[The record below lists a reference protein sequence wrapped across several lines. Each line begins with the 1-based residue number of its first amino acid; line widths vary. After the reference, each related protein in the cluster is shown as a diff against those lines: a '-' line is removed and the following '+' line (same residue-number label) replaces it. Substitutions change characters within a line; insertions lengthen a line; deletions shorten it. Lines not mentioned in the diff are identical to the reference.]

1 MAGIGFEL
9 RKIMRRDTLTGV
21 TRAYVYAALIS
32 SGPLILSI
40 FGILI
45 IGLLTLTVVVPS
57 VLITQFQVS
66 VTYMIAFS
74 LILTGPVQLWFT
86 RFVSDRLFEK
96 RDDLV
101 LPNYHAVL
109 LVTTLAAGIVGT
121 VVMLLGF
128 REQSLHYRILM
139 VAGFVIVS
147 NIWIAVIFLSSVKQY
162 WQILASFA
170 IGYGFVVALAL
181 AFARYHY
188 GLTGLLAG
196 FVIGHWVL
204 LLCLSALVHRHYRST
219 RFVSFEVFHRR
230 MAYPSLAF
238 VGLQFNL
245 GIWIDKIIFWYAPGT
260 GSRVIGWFHA
270 SIIYDIPV
278 FIAYVCVMPA
288 MATFLVR
295 IEADFAEYYD
305 AFYDAV
311 RTGAT
316 LRRINDM
323 RDMMVRS
330 VRTGLYEII
339 KVQTVMLLLIVS
351 FGAPL
356 LSALGISTLYLP
368 LLLVDVISASLQVL
382 FLGLLNVFFYLDARM
397 AVLRLTTLFVVL
409 NGALTVLSLWL
420 GPSTYG
426 YGFAAALV
434 IVVVVAVRMLDAK
447 FASLEYETYMLR
459 A

>member
-21 TRAYVYAALIS
+21 TRTYVYAALIS

-40 FGILI
+40 FGILV
-45 IGLLTLTVVVPS
+45 IGLLTLTIVVPT

-74 LILTGPVQLWFT
+74 LILTGPIQLWFT

-109 LVTTLAAGIVGT
+109 LVTTLAAGVFATI
-121 VVMLLGF
+121 VMLLGF
-128 REQSLHYRILM
+128 RDQSLYYRLLM

-147 NIWIAVIFLSSVKQY
+147 NVWIAVIFLSSVKQY

-170 IGYGFVVALAL
+170 IGYSFVVALAL
-181 AFARYHY
+181 AFAHD
-188 GLTGLLAG
+188 GLTGLLGG
-196 FVIGHWVL
+196 FVAGHWVL
-204 LLCLSALVHRHYRST
+204 LLCLSALVHRHYRSPHY
-219 RFVSFEVFHRR
+219 VSFEVFQRR
-230 MAYPSLAF
+230 LAYPSLAF
-238 VGLQFNL
+238 VGLLFNL

-260 GSRVIGWFHA
+260 GSRVIGWFNA

-330 VRTGLYEII
+330 VRTGLYEIV
-339 KVQTVMLLLIVS
+339 KVQTVVVLLIAS

-382 FLGLLNVFFYLDARM
+382 FLGLLNVFFYLDARIT
-397 AVLRLTTLFVVL
+397 VLRLTAAFVVL
-409 NGALTVLSLWL
+409 NGALTGISLWL

-426 YGFAAALV
+426 YGFATALV
-434 IVVVVAVRMLDAK
+434 IVVIAAVRMLDAK

-459 A
+459 S

>member
-40 FGILI
+40 FGILV
-45 IGLLTLTVVVPS
+45 IGLLTLTVVVPT

-74 LILTGPVQLWFT
+74 LILTGPIQLWFT

-109 LVTTLAAGIVGT
+109 LVTTLAAGAFAT
-121 VVMLLGF
+121 AVMLLGF
-128 REQSLHYRILM
+128 RDQTLHYRILM
-139 VAGFVIVS
+139 VAGFVVVS

-162 WQILASFA
+162 WQILSSFA
-170 IGYGFVVALAL
+170 VGYGVVVALAL
-181 AFARYHY
+181 AFAHY
-188 GLTGLLAG
+188 GLTGLLGG
-196 FVIGHWVL
+196 FVVGHWVL
-204 LLCLSALVHRHYRST
+204 LLCLSALVHRHYRSPY
-219 RFVSFEVFHRR
+219 FMSFEMFHRR

-238 VGLQFNL
+238 VGLMFNL

-260 GSRVIGWFHA
+260 GSRVIGWFNA

-316 LRRINDM
+316 LRRIYDM

-330 VRTGLYEII
+330 VRTGLYEIV
-339 KVQTVMLLLIVS
+339 KVQAVVVLLITS

-356 LSALGISTLYLP
+356 LSSLHISRLYLP

-382 FLGLLNVFFYLDARM
+382 FLGLLNVFFYLDAR
-397 AVLRLTTLFVVL
+397 ATVLRLSAAFVFL
-409 NGALTVLSLWL
+409 NGALTCLSLQL

-434 IVVVVAVRMLDAK
+434 IVVIVAVRTLDAK

-459 A
+459 S

>member
-40 FGILI
+40 FGILV
-45 IGLLTLTVVVPS
+45 IGLLTLTVVVPT

-74 LILTGPVQLWFT
+74 LILTGPIQLSFT

-101 LPNYHAVL
+101 LPNYHAML
-109 LVTTLAAGIVGT
+109 LVTTLAAGAFST
-121 VVMLLGF
+121 AVMLLGF
-128 REQSLHYRILM
+128 RDQSLHYRMLM

-162 WQILASFA
+162 WQILSSFA
-170 IGYGFVVALAL
+170 VGYTFVVVLAL
-181 AFARYHY
+181 AFAHY
-188 GLTGLLAG
+188 GLTGLLGG
-196 FVIGHWVL
+196 FVVGHWVL
-204 LLCLSALVHRHYRST
+204 LLSLSALVHRHYRSP
-219 RFVSFEVFHRR
+219 RFMSFEVFHRR

-238 VGLQFNL
+238 VGLLFNL
-245 GIWIDKIIFWYAPGT
+245 GIWIDKIVFWYAPGT
-260 GSRVIGWFHA
+260 GSRVIGWFNA

-339 KVQTVMLLLIVS
+339 KVQTVVLLLIVS

-356 LSALGISTLYLP
+356 LAALGISTLYLP

-382 FLGLLNVFFYLDARM
+382 FLGLLNVFFYLDARI
-397 AVLRLTTLFVVL
+397 AVLRLSCAFVVL
-409 NGALTVLSLWL
+409 NGALTGVSLWL

-434 IVVVVAVRMLDAK
+434 IVVIVAVRMLDAK

-459 A
+459 S

>member
-21 TRAYVYAALIS
+21 TRTYVYAALIS
-32 SGPLILSI
+32 WGPLILSI
-40 FGILI
+40 FGILV
-45 IGLLTLTVVVPS
+45 IGLLTLTIVVPT

-74 LILTGPVQLWFT
+74 LILTGPIQLWFT

-109 LVTTLAAGIVGT
+109 LVTTLAAGVFATI
-121 VVMLLGF
+121 VMLLGF
-128 REQSLHYRILM
+128 RDQSLYYRLLM

-147 NIWIAVIFLSSVKQY
+147 NVWIAVIFLSSVKQY

-170 IGYGFVVALAL
+170 IGYSFVVALAL
-181 AFARYHY
+181 AFAHD
-188 GLTGLLAG
+188 GLTGLLGG
-196 FVIGHWVL
+196 FVAGHWVL
-204 LLCLSALVHRHYRST
+204 LLCLSALVHRHYRSPHY
-219 RFVSFEVFHRR
+219 VSFEVFQRR
-230 MAYPSLAF
+230 LAYPSLAF
-238 VGLQFNL
+238 VGLLFNL

-260 GSRVIGWFHA
+260 GSRVIGWFNA

-330 VRTGLYEII
+330 VRTGLYEIV
-339 KVQTVMLLLIVS
+339 KVQTVVVLLIAS

-382 FLGLLNVFFYLDARM
+382 FLGLLNVFFYLDARIT
-397 AVLRLTTLFVVL
+397 VLRLTAAFVVL
-409 NGALTVLSLWL
+409 NGALTGVSLWL

-426 YGFAAALV
+426 YGFATALV
-434 IVVVVAVRMLDAK
+434 IVVIAAVRMLDAK

-459 A
+459 S

>member
-1 MAGIGFEL
+1 MVGIGFEL

-21 TRAYVYAALIS
+21 TRTYVYAALIS

-40 FGILI
+40 FGILV
-45 IGLLTLTVVVPS
+45 IGLLTLTIVVPT

-74 LILTGPVQLWFT
+74 LILTGPIQLWFT

-109 LVTTLAAGIVGT
+109 LVTTLAAGVFATI
-121 VVMLLGF
+121 VMLLGF
-128 REQSLHYRILM
+128 RDQSLYYRLLM

-147 NIWIAVIFLSSVKQY
+147 NVWIAVIFLSSVKQY

-170 IGYGFVVALAL
+170 IGYSFVVALAL
-181 AFARYHY
+181 AFAHD
-188 GLTGLLAG
+188 GLTGLLGG
-196 FVIGHWVL
+196 FVAGHWVL
-204 LLCLSALVHRHYRST
+204 LLCLSALVHRHYRSPHY
-219 RFVSFEVFHRR
+219 VSFEVFQRR
-230 MAYPSLAF
+230 LAYPSLAF
-238 VGLQFNL
+238 VGLLFNL

-260 GSRVIGWFHA
+260 GSRVIGWFNA

-330 VRTGLYEII
+330 VRTGLYEIV
-339 KVQTVMLLLIVS
+339 KVQTVVVLLIAS

-382 FLGLLNVFFYLDARM
+382 FLGLLNVFFYLDARIT
-397 AVLRLTTLFVVL
+397 VLRLTAAFVVL
-409 NGALTVLSLWL
+409 NGALTGVSLWL

-426 YGFAAALV
+426 YGFATALV
-434 IVVVVAVRMLDAK
+434 IVVIAAVRMLDAK

-459 A
+459 S